1 MIKKQLLCSS
11 VVLMLVAAAKLYS
24 YNTASNDLHI
34 VTEARKAERIVSEMK
49 GSAAEIEEEN
59 AWSSYFASLSFV
71 NKTLPVDNERV
82 ENALRR
88 HLRTLSYNNTGTYRL
103 HRLAA
108 SSLPKI
114 ASILKAHGIPE
125 DFKYIPLVESGLEQG
140 TSSHKGASGYWQFM
154 PATARSFGLRVDE
167 VVDERQDL
175 EKSTQAAAK
184 YLKAL
189 YREFGDWTLV
199 AAAYNVG
206 EGRLA
211 KTIKAQG
218 KEDYFNLH
226 INKETDAYVYKLIS
240 MKAIIENPEQHGYNR
255 GRTIMAQALQGSETG
270 NETVPN
276 RL

>member
-11 VVLMLVAAAKLYS
+11 VVLMLVAAAKFYS
-24 YNTASNDLHI
+24 YSTASNDRHI
-34 VTEARKAERIVSEMK
+34 VAEARKAERIVSEMK
-49 GSAAEIEEEN
+49 GIAGEVEEEN
-59 AWSSYFASLSFV
+59 AWSSYFATLSFV
-71 NKTLPVDNERV
+71 DKSLPVDNERV

-88 HLRTLSYNNTGTYRL
+88 HLRRLSYNNTRTYRL
-103 HRLAA
+103 HRVAA
-108 SSLPKI
+108 SSLPKV
-114 ASILKAHGIPE
+114 ASILRAHGIPE

-140 TSSHKGASGYWQFM
+140 TSSSKGASGFWQFM
-154 PATARSFGLRVDE
+154 PATARAFGLRVDS

-175 EKSTQAAAK
+175 QKSTRAAAR

-211 KTIKAQG
+211 RAIKAQG
-218 KEDYFNLH
+218 KDDYFELR
-226 INKETDAYVYKLIS
+226 INKETDAYVYRLIS

-255 GRTIMAQALQGSETG
+255 GRTIMAQVRQDSESQADASAH
-270 NETVPN
+270 